1 MFFPVVKSHLVSPVA
16 KTFNHRMRSFSHVC
30 IVPWLPYACSSPW
43 KNLGFCILL
52 GVYWSAICQPWVRK
66 HIVLFS
72 GKSLEFGSKNL
83 YEPCKGVHC
92 SDLTSLQQGKL
103 STDILMWTCYQVGKV
118 SVVSHITTAPGPP
131 DSPREPDTVCRSAA
145 AINVSWE
152 VSKVLCFQ
160 LLNLQSCKM
169 RQILCVKKLSQTLQS
184 AAMTFLSF
192 LLKSAS
198 IFILFT

>member
-1 MFFPVVKSHLVSPVA
+1 MKKSWFLHFARCLLISYLSTLSPE
-16 KTFNHRMRSFSHVC
+16 TYS
-30 IVPWLPYACSSPW
+30 IVF
-43 KNLGFCILL
+43 K
-52 GVYWSAICQPWVRK
+52 K
-66 HIVLFS
+66 S

-103 STDILMWTCYQVGKV
+103 STDILMWICYQVGKV

-152 VSKVLCFQ
+152 VSEVLCFQ

>member
-1 MFFPVVKSHLVSPVA
+1 M
-16 KTFNHRMRSFSHVC
+16 N
-30 IVPWLPYACSSPW
+30 
-43 KNLGFCILL
+43 
-52 GVYWSAICQPWVRK
+52 
-66 HIVLFS
+66 
-72 GKSLEFGSKNL
+72 FGSKNL

-92 SDLTSLQQGKL
+92 SDLTSLPQGKL

-131 DSPREPDTVCRSAA
+131 DSPTEPDTVCRSAA

-152 VSKVLCFQ
+152 VSEVLCFQ

-169 RQILCVKKLSQTLQS
+169 GQILSVKKLSQTLQS

-192 LLKSAS
+192 LLKSGS
-198 IFILFT
+198 IFRLIYLITCIFDGFCLYNVGIGVGIGEIGVGNYPMIL

>member
-1 MFFPVVKSHLVSPVA
+1 M
-16 KTFNHRMRSFSHVC
+16 
-30 IVPWLPYACSSPW
+30 
-43 KNLGFCILL
+43 
-52 GVYWSAICQPWVRK
+52 
-66 HIVLFS
+66 
-72 GKSLEFGSKNL
+72 
-83 YEPCKGVHC
+83 
-92 SDLTSLQQGKL
+92 
-103 STDILMWTCYQVGKV
+103 GKV

-152 VSKVLCFQ
+152 VSEVLCFH

-192 LLKSAS
+192 PFKSAS
-198 IFILFT
+198 IFRVIYLITCIFDSFCLNVYNVGIGVGIGYIGVGNYPIIL

>member
-1 MFFPVVKSHLVSPVA
+1 M
-16 KTFNHRMRSFSHVC
+16 N
-30 IVPWLPYACSSPW
+30 
-43 KNLGFCILL
+43 
-52 GVYWSAICQPWVRK
+52 
-66 HIVLFS
+66 
-72 GKSLEFGSKNL
+72 FGSKNL

-152 VSKVLCFQ
+152 VSEVLCFQ

-169 RQILCVKKLSQTLQS
+169 GQIISVKKLSQTLQS

-192 LLKSAS
+192 LLKSGS
-198 IFILFT
+198 IFRLIYLITCIFDGFCLYNVGIGVGIGEIGVGNYPMIL

>member
-1 MFFPVVKSHLVSPVA
+1 M
-16 KTFNHRMRSFSHVC
+16 N
-30 IVPWLPYACSSPW
+30 
-43 KNLGFCILL
+43 
-52 GVYWSAICQPWVRK
+52 
-66 HIVLFS
+66 
-72 GKSLEFGSKNL
+72 FGSKNL

-92 SDLTSLQQGKL
+92 SDLISLQQGKL

-152 VSKVLCFQ
+152 VSEVLCFQ

-169 RQILCVKKLSQTLQS
+169 GQILSVKKLSQTLQS

-192 LLKSAS
+192 LLKSGS
-198 IFILFT
+198 IFRLIYLITCIFDGFCLYNVGIGVGIGEIGVGNYPMIL

>member
-1 MFFPVVKSHLVSPVA
+1 M
-16 KTFNHRMRSFSHVC
+16 N
-30 IVPWLPYACSSPW
+30 
-43 KNLGFCILL
+43 
-52 GVYWSAICQPWVRK
+52 
-66 HIVLFS
+66 
-72 GKSLEFGSKNL
+72 FGSKNL

-103 STDILMWTCYQVGKV
+103 STDILMWTCHQVGKV

-131 DSPREPDTVCRSAA
+131 DSPTEPDTVCRSAA

-152 VSKVLCFQ
+152 VSEVLCFQ

-169 RQILCVKKLSQTLQS
+169 GQILSVKKLSQTLQS

-192 LLKSAS
+192 LLKSGS
-198 IFILFT
+198 IFRLIYLITCIFDGFCLYNVGIGVGIGEIGVGNYPMIL

>member
-1 MFFPVVKSHLVSPVA
+1 M
-16 KTFNHRMRSFSHVC
+16 N
-30 IVPWLPYACSSPW
+30 
-43 KNLGFCILL
+43 
-52 GVYWSAICQPWVRK
+52 
-66 HIVLFS
+66 
-72 GKSLEFGSKNL
+72 FGSKNL

-103 STDILMWTCYQVGKV
+103 STDILMWICYQVGKV

-131 DSPREPDTVCRSAA
+131 DTPTEPDTVCRSAA

-152 VSKVLCFQ
+152 VSEVLCFQ

-169 RQILCVKKLSQTLQS
+169 GQILSVKKLSQTLQS

-192 LLKSAS
+192 LLKSGS
-198 IFILFT
+198 IFRLIYLITCIFDGFCLYNVGIGVGIGEIGVGNYPMIL

>member
-1 MFFPVVKSHLVSPVA
+1 M
-16 KTFNHRMRSFSHVC
+16 N
-30 IVPWLPYACSSPW
+30 
-43 KNLGFCILL
+43 
-52 GVYWSAICQPWVRK
+52 
-66 HIVLFS
+66 
-72 GKSLEFGSKNL
+72 FGSKNL

-131 DSPREPDTVCRSAA
+131 DSPTEPDTVCRSAA

-152 VSKVLCFQ
+152 VSEVLCFQ

-169 RQILCVKKLSQTLQS
+169 GQILSVKKLSQTLQS

-192 LLKSAS
+192 LLKSGS
-198 IFILFT
+198 IFRLIYLITCIFDGFCLYNVGIGVGIGEIGVGNYPMIL

>member
-1 MFFPVVKSHLVSPVA
+1 M
-16 KTFNHRMRSFSHVC
+16 N
-30 IVPWLPYACSSPW
+30 
-43 KNLGFCILL
+43 
-52 GVYWSAICQPWVRK
+52 
-66 HIVLFS
+66 
-72 GKSLEFGSKNL
+72 FGSKNL

-152 VSKVLCFQ
+152 VSEVLCFQ

-169 RQILCVKKLSQTLQS
+169 GQILSVKKLSQTLQS

-192 LLKSAS
+192 LLKSGS
-198 IFILFT
+198 IFRLIYLITCIFDGFCLYNVGIGVGIGEIGVGNYPMIL

>member
-1 MFFPVVKSHLVSPVA
+1 M
-16 KTFNHRMRSFSHVC
+16 N
-30 IVPWLPYACSSPW
+30 
-43 KNLGFCILL
+43 
-52 GVYWSAICQPWVRK
+52 
-66 HIVLFS
+66 
-72 GKSLEFGSKNL
+72 FGSKNL

-103 STDILMWTCYQVGKV
+103 STDILMWICYQVGKV

-131 DSPREPDTVCRSAA
+131 DSPTEPDTVCRSAA

-152 VSKVLCFQ
+152 VSEVLCFQ

-169 RQILCVKKLSQTLQS
+169 GQILSVKKLSQTLQS

-192 LLKSAS
+192 LLKSGS
-198 IFILFT
+198 IFRLIYLITCIFDGFCLYNVGIGVGIGEIGVGNYPMIL

>member
-1 MFFPVVKSHLVSPVA
+1 M
-16 KTFNHRMRSFSHVC
+16 N
-30 IVPWLPYACSSPW
+30 
-43 KNLGFCILL
+43 
-52 GVYWSAICQPWVRK
+52 
-66 HIVLFS
+66 
-72 GKSLEFGSKNL
+72 FGSKNL

-131 DSPREPDTVCRSAA
+131 DSPTEPDTVCRSAA

-152 VSKVLCFQ
+152 VSEVLCFQ

-169 RQILCVKKLSQTLQS
+169 GQILSVKKLSQTLQS

-192 LLKSAS
+192 LLKSGS
-198 IFILFT
+198 IFRLIYLITCIFDGFCLYNVGIGVGIGEIGVENYPMIL

>member
-1 MFFPVVKSHLVSPVA
+1 MKKSWFLHFARCLLISYLSTLSPE
-16 KTFNHRMRSFSHVC
+16 TYS
-30 IVPWLPYACSSPW
+30 IVFE
-43 KNLGFCILL
+43 K
-52 GVYWSAICQPWVRK
+52 
-66 HIVLFS
+66 S

-103 STDILMWTCYQVGKV
+103 STDILMWICYQVGKV
-118 SVVSHITTAPGPP
+118 SVVSLITTAPGPP

-152 VSKVLCFQ
+152 VSEVLCFQ